1 MFTKLSVLCVSI
13 VNLVVQNSTNP
24 IMKKTYILF
33 ALFSIMNLSAQEV
46 LPLYNGAIPNSKPS
60 TLQEKITN
68 DGFYC
73 ISNVTTPTLTVYKPK
88 KQSPQKSA
96 VIICPGGGYGVLAVG
111 HEGADVAKAFNE
123 MGITAFVLKYR
134 LPNDAIMPDKTIGPL
149 QDVQRAFQLVRENA
163 AHYNIDPAKLGIMG
177 FSAGGHLAASASTQY
192 KREVIDNPKHTSF
205 RPDFSVLIYPV
216 ISFTDKLTHMGSREN
231 LIGKNA
237 SQELVNQYSNELLVT
252 TDTPKAFLVHS
263 ADDGA
268 VPVENTIVYYQALL
282 KNKIYAEM
290 HLYPLGGHGYGMNNP
305 TTTEKWIDNLK
316 SWLIANKWL

>member
-1 MFTKLSVLCVSI
+1 
-13 VNLVVQNSTNP
+13 
-24 IMKKTYILF
+24 MKKTYILF
-33 ALFSIMNLSAQEV
+33 TLFAMMNLSAQEM

-60 TLQEKITN
+60 DKKEKSTN

-73 ISNVTTPTLTVYKPK
+73 ISNVTNPTLTVYKPK
-88 KQSPQKSA
+88 KQSAQKSA

-111 HEGADVAKAFNE
+111 HEGADIAKAFNE

-134 LPNDAIMPDKTIGPL
+134 LPGDDIMQDKTIGPL

-163 AHYNIDPAKLGIMG
+163 TKWNIDTSKIGIMG

-192 KREVIDNPKHTSF
+192 KREVIENPKHTSL

-216 ISFTDKLTHMGSREN
+216 ISFTDALTHMGSREN

-237 SQELVNQYSNELLVT
+237 SPELVAQYSNELLVT
-252 TDTPKAFLVHS
+252 PDTPKAFLVHS

-268 VPVENTIVYYQALL
+268 VPVENSIVYYQALL
-282 KNKIYAEM
+282 KNKIYGEM
-290 HLYPLGGHGYGMNNP
+290 HIYPLGGHGYGMNNP
-305 TTTEKWIDNLK
+305 TTSEKWMENLK
-316 SWLIANKWL
+316 SWLIANQWL